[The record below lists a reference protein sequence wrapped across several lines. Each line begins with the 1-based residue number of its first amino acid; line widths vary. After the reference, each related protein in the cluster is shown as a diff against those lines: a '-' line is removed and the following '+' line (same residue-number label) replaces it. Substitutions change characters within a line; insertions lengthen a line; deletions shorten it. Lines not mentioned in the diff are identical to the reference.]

1 MGNVTLGGESVKITI
16 KKMQGLLLSNLT
28 ILALVACSS
37 SPSPWSQQDD
47 SPWKAKRAAE
57 EASVTTEEFVEV
69 PLDEPVPVAEPE
81 EPYPYP
87 APAVVQEPT
96 PIVEPVVAAAVAG
109 SIMAQ
114 PANSYAVQIFA
125 GGAEESVTRYQE
137 AHGLQDLWTV
147 KTGSEG
153 SPIYVLVSV
162 QDDRASAEQAAADL
176 EQKTGSKPWIRSMAG
191 LQKVAVE

>member
-1 MGNVTLGGESVKITI
+1 MKITI
-16 KKMQGLLLSNLT
+16 KKMQGLLLSNLV
-28 ILALVACSS
+28 ILTLVACSS

-57 EASVTTEEFVEV
+57 ESNGTSGEFVEV
-69 PLDEPVPVAEPE
+69 VVEEPAPVAVPE
-81 EPYPYP
+81 EAYPYP

-96 PIVEPVVAAAVAG
+96 PVVEPVAVAVAGG

-114 PANSYAVQIFA
+114 PANSFAVQVYA
-125 GGAEESVTRYQE
+125 GGTEESVTRYQE
-137 AHGLQDLWTV
+137 AHGLEDLWSV
-147 KTGSEG
+147 KTDRDGSA
-153 SPIYVLVSV
+153 IYVLVSIH
-162 QDDRASAEQAAADL
+162 DDRASAEQAAADL